1 MRTMKKAEN
10 PVHIVGPVGIASL
23 VQNALTLSQTFL
35 PYAITFTE
43 LETGKSIDIG
53 VRQGWQ
59 ISAHPIVHRV
69 PCFGYVFLEKITA
82 AGRFLPET
90 AASLGVPKMKMRELI
105 KDGSVTLADG
115 KVILRHQC
123 LVRADA
129 CALDMCAHT
138 HSHLP
143 LTGCSSTGT

>member
-35 PYAITFTE
+35 PYGITFTE
-43 LETGKSIDIG
+43 LETGKSLDLG
-53 VRQGWQ
+53 EREGWR

-69 PCFGYVFLEKITA
+69 PCFGFVFLETVTA

-90 AASLGVPKMKMRELI
+90 ATSLGVPKTKMKELI
-105 KDGSVTLADG
+105 KDAKVTLEDG
-115 KVILRHQC
+115 KVVQRHQC
-123 LVRADA
+123 LVRD
-129 CALDMCAHT
+129 
-138 HSHLP
+138 
-143 LTGCSSTGT
+143 